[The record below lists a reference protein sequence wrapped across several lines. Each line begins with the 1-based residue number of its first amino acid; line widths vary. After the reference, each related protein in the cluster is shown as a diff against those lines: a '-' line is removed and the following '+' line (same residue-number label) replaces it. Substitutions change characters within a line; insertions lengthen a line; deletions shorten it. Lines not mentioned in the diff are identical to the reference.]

1 MQCTRCKADNEALQK
16 FCSSCGAPL
25 GILCDRC
32 GSINRMEARHCGT
45 CGHAL
50 VASLKQED
58 MSPGPSEKARI
69 AGARQ
74 YTLSE
79 IEELLLLRKAMK
91 AEEGSTRIMNQHDID
106 NLFE

>member
-16 FCSSCGAPL
+16 FCNSCGAPL

-32 GSINRMEARHCGT
+32 GSINGMEARHCGT
-45 CGHAL
+45 CGQAL
-50 VASLKQED
+50 VASLKQEGV
-58 MSPGPSEKARI
+58 SPAPVGKARI
-69 AGARQ
+69 ARVRQ

-91 AEEGSTRIMNQHDID
+91 AEEESTKIMNQHDID